1 MEVSDGCDGSKA
13 QLSAPRK
20 LGYVAKGLSFALI
33 NRLHVIGCVDF
44 VLFPAHPRVVI
55 AWVLLA
61 EVKFE
66 LDCRQIL
73 KNDSLELNK

>member
-33 NRLHVIGCVDF
+33 NHHVIGY
-44 VLFPAHPRVVI
+44 
-55 AWVLLA
+55 
-61 EVKFE
+61 
-66 LDCRQIL
+66 
-73 KNDSLELNK
+73 